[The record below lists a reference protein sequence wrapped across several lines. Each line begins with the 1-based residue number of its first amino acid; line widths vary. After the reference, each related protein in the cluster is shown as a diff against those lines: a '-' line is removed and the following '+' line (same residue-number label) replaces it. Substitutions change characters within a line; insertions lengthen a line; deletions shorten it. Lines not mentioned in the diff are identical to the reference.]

1 MSMAVALC
9 LKSVTRI
16 ILMICAQWNS
26 CKGDEDGENNS
37 TIIYK
42 DPGQPVEA
50 RVEDLLSR
58 MTVAEKIGQ
67 MTQIQCGITS
77 PDVIREFGIWS
88 ILNGGG
94 SAPAP
99 QASANVWADM
109 VDSFQ
114 DAAMSTDLGIPMIFL
129 EQMMFVVTTMFTVQQ
144 FSHIT

>member
-42 DPGQPVEA
+42 DPRQPVEA

-58 MTVAEKIGQ
+58 MTVAEKIWVDD
-67 MTQIQCGITS
+67 S
-77 PDVIREFGIWS
+77 D
-88 ILNGGG
+88 
-94 SAPAP
+94 SACNNQP
-99 QASANVWADM
+99 
-109 VDSFQ
+109 
-114 DAAMSTDLGIPMIFL
+114 
-129 EQMMFVVTTMFTVQQ
+129 
-144 FSHIT
+144 